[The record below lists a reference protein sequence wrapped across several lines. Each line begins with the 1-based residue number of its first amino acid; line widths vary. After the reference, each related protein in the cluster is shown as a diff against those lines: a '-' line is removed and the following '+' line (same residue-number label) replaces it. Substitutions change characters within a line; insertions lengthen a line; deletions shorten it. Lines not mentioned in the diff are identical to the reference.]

1 MRLMPTSRAR
11 RRTRLHSSRSSGSP
25 QMPGPVRRIAP
36 NPKRLTGRS
45 PPISMVPA
53 SAAVIVP
60 VRSAMT
66 SSLLMAGFSNC
77 KRTSGYDATMKL
89 GLNLPYEGSLAFPEA
104 VELAQHAEA
113 LGFESVWM
121 PEAYGTDAVSILGAL
136 AARTQRIGLGTGI
149 VNVFSR
155 TPALLG
161 QTAATLDLISGGRFI
176 LGLGTSGHQV
186 VSGWHG
192 MAFDQPLLRMRET
205 IAIVRQ
211 VLRRDRVIFEGQV
224 FHLDKGL
231 KLLARPLRETVPIY
245 LATLTPGGLRLTGEL
260 ADGWIPT
267 LFSPDHM
274 DLFRPELEAGG
285 KISGRSLDSL
295 AIAPHVPVSI
305 DDDRVRAREALKP
318 WVALYVGGMGS
329 RTKNFYNDLVS
340 RYGFADEART
350 LQDLYLGGK
359 QLEAI
364 RRVPDALVDAIS
376 IAGPPAYVR
385 ERLAVWASAR
395 VTTLLA
401 SVHGKTQTERLRTLE
416 MLAAA
421 AGAVD

>member
-1 MRLMPTSRAR
+1 
-11 RRTRLHSSRSSGSP
+11 
-25 QMPGPVRRIAP
+25 
-36 NPKRLTGRS
+36 
-45 PPISMVPA
+45 
-53 SAAVIVP
+53 
-60 VRSAMT
+60 
-66 SSLLMAGFSNC
+66 
-77 KRTSGYDATMKL
+77 MKL
-89 GLNLPYEGSLAFPEA
+89 GLNLPYEGSLSFPEA
-104 VELAQHAEA
+104 VELAQRAEA

-136 AARTQRIGLGTGI
+136 AARTERIQLGTGI

-155 TPALLG
+155 TPALLA

-186 VSGWHG
+186 VTGWHG
-192 MAFDQPLLRMRET
+192 MAFDRPLLRMRET

-211 VLRRDRVIFEGQV
+211 VLRRDRLVYEGQV
-224 FHLDKGL
+224 FHLDGGL
-231 KLLARPLRETVPIY
+231 KLLAHPVRNTLPIY

-267 LFSPDHM
+267 LFSPAHM
-274 DLFRPELEAGG
+274 DLFRPELEAGARLA
-285 KISGRSLDSL
+285 GRSLDSL

-305 DDDRVRAREALKP
+305 DDDPARAREALKP

-329 RTKNFYNDLVS
+329 KSKNFYNDLV
-340 RYGFADEART
+340 RQYGFADDART
-350 LQDLYLGGK
+350 LQELYLGGK

-376 IAGPPAYVR
+376 IAGPASYVR
-385 ERLAVWASAR
+385 ERLEVWASAG

-401 SVHGKTQTERLRTLE
+401 SVHGKTQSERLHTLE

-421 AGAVD
+421 ADAVD

>member
-1 MRLMPTSRAR
+1 
-11 RRTRLHSSRSSGSP
+11 
-25 QMPGPVRRIAP
+25 
-36 NPKRLTGRS
+36 
-45 PPISMVPA
+45 
-53 SAAVIVP
+53 
-60 VRSAMT
+60 
-66 SSLLMAGFSNC
+66 
-77 KRTSGYDATMKL
+77 MKL
-89 GLNLPYEGSLAFPEA
+89 GLNLPYEGSVSFPEA
-104 VELAQHAEA
+104 AELAQRAEA

-136 AARTQRIGLGTGI
+136 AARTERIQLGTGI

-155 TPALLG
+155 TPALLA

-186 VSGWHG
+186 ISGWHG
-192 MAFDQPLLRMRET
+192 MAFDRPLLRMRET

-211 VLRRDRVIFEGQV
+211 VLRRDRLLFEGEV

-231 KLLARPLRETVPIY
+231 KLLARPVRETVPIY
-245 LATLTPGGLRLTGEL
+245 LATLTPGGLRLTGEV

-267 LFSPDHM
+267 LFSPGHM
-274 DLFRPELEAGG
+274 DLFRPNLEAGARVA
-285 KISGRSLDSL
+285 GRSLDSL

-305 DDDRVRAREALKP
+305 DDDRARAREALKP

-329 RTKNFYNDLVS
+329 KSKNFYNDLVS
-340 RYGFADEART
+340 QYGFADDARR
-350 LQDLYLGGK
+350 LQELYLGGK

-376 IAGPPAYVR
+376 IAGPPSYVR
-385 ERLAVWASAR
+385 EQLGVWASAG
-395 VTTLLA
+395 VTTVLA
-401 SVHGKTQTERLRTLE
+401 SVHGKTQTDRLRTLE

-421 AGAVD
+421 AGGVH

>member
-1 MRLMPTSRAR
+1 
-11 RRTRLHSSRSSGSP
+11 
-25 QMPGPVRRIAP
+25 
-36 NPKRLTGRS
+36 
-45 PPISMVPA
+45 
-53 SAAVIVP
+53 
-60 VRSAMT
+60 
-66 SSLLMAGFSNC
+66 
-77 KRTSGYDATMKL
+77 MKL
-89 GLNLPYEGSLAFPEA
+89 GLNLPYEGSLAFSEA
-104 VELAQHAEA
+104 VELAQRAEA

-136 AARTQRIGLGTGI
+136 AARTQRIQLGTGI

-155 TPALLG
+155 TPALLA

-186 VSGWHG
+186 VTGWHG
-192 MAFDQPLLRMRET
+192 MAFDRPLLRMRET

-211 VLRRDRVIFEGQV
+211 VLRRDRLLYEGQV
-224 FHLDKGL
+224 FHLDRGL
-231 KLLARPLRETVPIY
+231 KLLAHPVRDTVPIY

-267 LFSPDHM
+267 LFSPAHM
-274 DLFRPELEAGG
+274 DLFRPELEAGAR
-285 KISGRSLDSL
+285 IAGRSLDSL

-305 DDDRVRAREALKP
+305 DDDAARAREALKP

-329 RTKNFYNDLVS
+329 KSKNFYNDLV
-340 RYGFADEART
+340 RQYGFADDART
-350 LQDLYLGGK
+350 LQELYLGGK

-376 IAGPPAYVR
+376 IAGPVSYVR
-385 ERLAVWASAR
+385 ERLEVWASAG

-401 SVHGKTQTERLRTLE
+401 SVHGKTQSERLRTLE

-421 AGAVD
+421 ADAVD

>member
-1 MRLMPTSRAR
+1 
-11 RRTRLHSSRSSGSP
+11 
-25 QMPGPVRRIAP
+25 
-36 NPKRLTGRS
+36 
-45 PPISMVPA
+45 
-53 SAAVIVP
+53 
-60 VRSAMT
+60 
-66 SSLLMAGFSNC
+66 
-77 KRTSGYDATMKL
+77 MKL

-104 VELAQHAEA
+104 VELAQRAEA

-136 AARTQRIGLGTGI
+136 AARTERIRIGTGI

-155 TPALLG
+155 TPALLA

-186 VSGWHG
+186 VTGWHG
-192 MAFDQPLLRMRET
+192 MAFDRPLMRMRET

-211 VLRRDRVIFEGQV
+211 VLRRDRLVFDGEV

-231 KLLARPLRETVPIY
+231 KLLAHPVRAMVPIY

-267 LFSPDHM
+267 LFSPQHM
-274 DLFRPELEAGG
+274 DLFRPELEAGAR
-285 KISGRSLDSL
+285 ISGRSLDTL

-305 DDDRVRAREALKP
+305 DDDRARARDALKP

-329 RTKNFYNDLVS
+329 KSKNFYNDLVTQ
-340 RYGFADEART
+340 YGFADDART
-350 LQDLYLGGK
+350 LQELYLGGK

-364 RRVPDALVDAIS
+364 RRVPDSLVDAIS
-376 IAGPPAYVR
+376 IAGPQSYVR
-385 ERLAVWASAR
+385 ERLAGWASAG

-401 SVHGKTQTERLRTLE
+401 SVHGKTQLDRLRTLE
-416 MLAAA
+416 ILAAA
-421 AGAVD
+421 ADGVD

>member
-1 MRLMPTSRAR
+1 
-11 RRTRLHSSRSSGSP
+11 
-25 QMPGPVRRIAP
+25 
-36 NPKRLTGRS
+36 
-45 PPISMVPA
+45 
-53 SAAVIVP
+53 
-60 VRSAMT
+60 
-66 SSLLMAGFSNC
+66 
-77 KRTSGYDATMKL
+77 MKL

-104 VELAQHAEA
+104 VELAQRAEA

-121 PEAYGTDAVSILGAL
+121 PEAYGTDAISILGAL
-136 AARTQRIGLGTGI
+136 AARTQRVQLGTGI

-155 TPALLG
+155 TPALLA

-186 VSGWHG
+186 VTGWHG
-192 MAFDQPLLRMRET
+192 MAFDRPLLRMRET

-211 VLRRDRVIFEGQV
+211 VLRRDRLVFKGEV
-224 FHLDKGL
+224 FHLDRGL
-231 KLLARPLRETVPIY
+231 KLLAHPVRETVPIY

-267 LFSPDHM
+267 LFSPEHM
-274 DLFRPELEAGG
+274 DVFRPELEAGAR
-285 KISGRSLDSL
+285 IVGRSLDSM

-305 DDDRVRAREALKP
+305 DDDRARARDALKP

-329 RTKNFYNDLVS
+329 KTKNFYNDLAIQ
-340 RYGFADEART
+340 YGFADDARS
-350 LQDLYLGGK
+350 LQELYLGGK

-376 IAGPPAYVR
+376 IAGPPSFVR
-385 ERLAVWASAR
+385 ERLAMWAAAG

-401 SVHGKTQTERLRTLE
+401 SVHGKTQPDRLRTLE
-416 MLAAA
+416 ILAAA
-421 AGAVD
+421 TDAVD

>member
-1 MRLMPTSRAR
+1 
-11 RRTRLHSSRSSGSP
+11 
-25 QMPGPVRRIAP
+25 
-36 NPKRLTGRS
+36 
-45 PPISMVPA
+45 
-53 SAAVIVP
+53 
-60 VRSAMT
+60 
-66 SSLLMAGFSNC
+66 
-77 KRTSGYDATMKL
+77 MKL
-89 GLNLPYEGSLAFPEA
+89 GLNLPYEGSLGFAEA
-104 VELAQHAEA
+104 VELARRAEA

-121 PEAYGTDAVSILGAL
+121 PEAYGIDAISILGAL
-136 AARTQRIGLGTGI
+136 AARTERIQLGTGI

-155 TPALLG
+155 TPALLA

-186 VSGWHG
+186 ISGWHG
-192 MAFDQPLLRMRET
+192 MPFDQPLQRMRET

-211 VLRRDRVIFEGQV
+211 VLRRERLIFEGEV
-224 FHLDKGL
+224 FRLDKGL
-231 KLLARPLRETVPIY
+231 KLLAHPVRETVPIY

-267 LFSPDHM
+267 LFSPEHM
-274 DLFRPELEAGG
+274 DVFLPELEAGAR
-285 KISGRSLDSL
+285 IAGRSLGSL

-305 DDDRVRAREALKP
+305 DEDRARARDALKP

-340 RYGFADEART
+340 HYGFADDAHT
-350 LQDLYLGGK
+350 LQELYLGGK

-376 IAGPPAYVR
+376 LAGPPAYVR
-385 ERLAVWASAR
+385 ERLELWASAG

-401 SVHGKTQTERLRTLE
+401 SVYARTQPERLRTLE
-416 MLAAA
+416 LLATA

>member
-1 MRLMPTSRAR
+1 
-11 RRTRLHSSRSSGSP
+11 
-25 QMPGPVRRIAP
+25 
-36 NPKRLTGRS
+36 
-45 PPISMVPA
+45 
-53 SAAVIVP
+53 
-60 VRSAMT
+60 
-66 SSLLMAGFSNC
+66 
-77 KRTSGYDATMKL
+77 MKL

-104 VELAQHAEA
+104 VELAQRAEA

-136 AARTQRIGLGTGI
+136 AARTERIRLGTGI
-149 VNVFSR
+149 INVFSR

-186 VSGWHG
+186 VTGWHG
-192 MAFDQPLLRMRET
+192 MAFDRPLLRMRET

-211 VLRRDRVIFEGQV
+211 VLRRDRLV
-224 FHLDKGL
+224 FDGDVFQLDKGL
-231 KLLARPLRETVPIY
+231 KLLAHPVRATVPIY

-260 ADGWIPT
+260 ADGWVPT
-267 LFSPDHM
+267 LFSPQHM
-274 DLFRPELEAGG
+274 DLFRPELEAGARV
-285 KISGRSLDSL
+285 SGRSLDTL

-305 DDDRVRAREALKP
+305 DDDRALARDALKP

-329 RTKNFYNDLVS
+329 KRKNFYNDLVTQ
-340 RYGFADEART
+340 YGFAEDART
-350 LQDLYLGGK
+350 LQELYLGGK

-376 IAGPPAYVR
+376 IAGPESYVR
-385 ERLAVWASAR
+385 ERLAVWASAG

-401 SVHGKTQTERLRTLE
+401 SVHGKTQPDRLRILE
-416 MLAAA
+416 ILSAAA
-421 AGAVD
+421 DGVD

>member
-1 MRLMPTSRAR
+1 MA
-11 RRTRLHSSRSSGSP
+11 
-25 QMPGPVRRIAP
+25 
-36 NPKRLTGRS
+36 
-45 PPISMVPA
+45 
-53 SAAVIVP
+53 
-60 VRSAMT
+60 
-66 SSLLMAGFSNC
+66 SSLLVAGCVHSR
-77 KRTSGYDATMKL
+77 RTSGYDATMKL

-104 VELAQHAEA
+104 VELAQRAEA

-136 AARTQRIGLGTGI
+136 AARTERIRLGTGI

-155 TPALLG
+155 TPALLA
-161 QTAATLDLISGGRFI
+161 QTAATLDLISGGRFT

-192 MAFDQPLLRMRET
+192 MAFDRPLVRMRET

-211 VLRRDRVIFEGQV
+211 VLRRDRLIFEGEV
-224 FHLDKGL
+224 FRLDKGL
-231 KLLARPLRETVPIY
+231 KLLARPVRDTVPIY

-267 LFSPDHM
+267 LFSPGHM
-274 DLFRPELEAGG
+274 DLFRSELEAGARIG
-285 KISGRSLDSL
+285 GRPLETL

-305 DDDRVRAREALKP
+305 DDDRARARDVLKP

-329 RTKNFYNDLVS
+329 RTKNFYNDLVR
-340 RYGFADEART
+340 RYGFADDARA
-350 LQDLYLGGK
+350 LQELYLGGK

-385 ERLAVWASAR
+385 ERLGVWAAAG

-401 SVHGKTQTERLRTLE
+401 SVHGKTQAERLHTLE

>member
-1 MRLMPTSRAR
+1 
-11 RRTRLHSSRSSGSP
+11 
-25 QMPGPVRRIAP
+25 
-36 NPKRLTGRS
+36 
-45 PPISMVPA
+45 
-53 SAAVIVP
+53 
-60 VRSAMT
+60 
-66 SSLLMAGFSNC
+66 
-77 KRTSGYDATMKL
+77 MKL

-104 VELAQHAEA
+104 VELAQRAEA

-121 PEAYGTDAVSILGAL
+121 PEAYGTDAISILGAL
-136 AARTQRIGLGTGI
+136 AARTQRIRLGTGI

-155 TPALLG
+155 TPALLA

-192 MAFDQPLLRMRET
+192 MAFDQPLVRMRET

-211 VLRRDRVIFEGQV
+211 VLRRDRLIFEGEV

-231 KLLARPLRETVPIY
+231 KLLARPVRETVPIY

-267 LFSPDHM
+267 LFSPGHM
-274 DLFRPELEAGG
+274 DLFRPDLEAGAT
-285 KISGRSLDSL
+285 ISGRSLDSL

-305 DDDRVRAREALKP
+305 DDDPARAREALKP

-340 RYGFADEART
+340 RYGFAEDART

-376 IAGPPAYVR
+376 IAGPPAYVP
-385 ERLAVWASAR
+385 ERLAVWASAG

-401 SVHGKTQTERLRTLE
+401 SVHGKRQPERLRTLE